1 MSSEKFAVILPQ
13 STSHALRGEKILK
26 HAGIASKLIPVPR
39 ILSSECGVCLRIQQS
54 DQERARQALDAA
66 NLPIIGIHEI

>member
-13 STSHALRGEKILK
+13 STSHALRSEKILK

-39 ILSSECGVCLRIQQS
+39 VLSSECGVCLRIQQE
-54 DQERARQALDAA
+54 DQERAKQTLEAA
-66 NLPIIGIHEI
+66 NLPIIGIHDI